1 MALSMLDVLR
11 VCTVL
16 EDSLDQ
22 ISIPGYIMPVSYH
35 GSSDVIENEIG
46 KILKI
51 QRQLEG
57 QFEDLM
63 GKRVEVQTTSAPLSS
78 KLVNLIKQ
86 VEETNVNLKLSNEQF
101 AADVIAQM
109 LLELEL
115 SESFHSLQQ
124 AVANEKER
132 KANLYNVIT
141 R

>member
-22 ISIPGYIMPVSYH
+22 LSVLGYIMPVSYH
-35 GSSDVIENEIG
+35 GRSDIVGNEIG
-46 KILKI
+46 KILKT

-57 QFEDLM
+57 QF
-63 GKRVEVQTTSAPLSS
+63 
-78 KLVNLIKQ
+78 
-86 VEETNVNLKLSNEQF
+86 
-101 AADVIAQM
+101 AADVIAEM
-109 LLELEL
+109 LTELE
-115 SESFHSLQQ
+115 SSGSFHSLQQ

-132 KANLYNVIT
+132 KANFYNVIT